1 MEMALKDHLGR
12 LAASAQSEQAEAL
25 SLMFVQIEREDMALF
40 EELRLYGR
48 MPRPV
53 FDDEVAL
60 DFGLFALLREACE
73 EPERKGWSALLL
85 GAAMRG
91 DREGLRT
98 VETMIYR
105 RLAL

>member
-1 MEMALKDHLGR
+1 MEMALNDHIGH
-12 LAASAQSEQAEAL
+12 LAASAHTEQAEAL
-25 SLMFVQIEREDMALF
+25 SLMFVQIERKDMVLF

-53 FDDEVAL
+53 FDDDVAL
-60 DFGLFALLREACE
+60 DFELFALLREACE
-73 EPERKGWSALLL
+73 EPERKSWSALML

-91 DREGLRT
+91 DREGQRA
-98 VETMIYR
+98 VEAMIYR

>member
-1 MEMALKDHLGR
+1 MSR
-12 LAASAQSEQAEAL
+12 VLAASAHSEQAEAL
-25 SLMFVQIEREDMALF
+25 SLMFIQIERKDMVLF

-53 FDDEVAL
+53 FDDDVAL
-60 DFGLFALLREACE
+60 EFELFARLREACD
-73 EPERKGWSALLL
+73 EPERKSWSALLL

-91 DREGLRT
+91 DREGQRA
-98 VETMIYR
+98 VEAMIYR

>member
-12 LAASAQSEQAEAL
+12 LAASAHSEQAEAL
-25 SLMFVQIEREDMALF
+25 SLMFIQIERKDMVLF

-53 FDDEVAL
+53 FDDDVAL
-60 DFGLFALLREACE
+60 DFGLFARLRDECE
-73 EPERKGWSALLL
+73 EPERKSWSALLL

-91 DREGLRT
+91 DREGLQL
-98 VETMIYR
+98 VEAMICR
-105 RLAL
+105 RLAK